1 MIRPDAPFGHADWL
15 MDPDSVA
22 VRQARGAKA
31 AVDPW
36 RPIAVW
42 DEEEVAGPFETVD
55 CRVVLLAGAECP
67 FTCAMCDL
75 WRHTLAGPTPPG
87 ALPAQI
93 EAALAH
99 APAIPPM
106 AAGPEPRWI
115 KLYNASNFT
124 DPRAVPVVDR
134 PRIAAL
140 VERFERVI
148 VETHPRLVDDSL
160 EHFARS
166 IGGRLEVALG
176 LETIHP
182 VILPRLNKQMTP
194 ADFAAACTRLQAAD
208 IDARAFVL
216 VGLPGLDE
224 PASIDAAI
232 DAARF
237 AAAAGCRHV
246 SLIPTR
252 SGNGFFD
259 RLAADGSF
267 VPVTAGA
274 AEAALAGSLAAVPSD
289 CLVTLDLWD
298 WDRMAGHC
306 GRCRAARRA
315 RIEQMHRARA
325 LLPPA
330 PLDCGCRHEL

>member
-1 MIRPDAPFGHADWL
+1 MIRPDAPSGRANRL
-15 MDPDSVA
+15 MALDSAA

-42 DEEEVAGPFETVD
+42 DEEEVAAPFETVD
-55 CRVVLLAGAECP
+55 CRVVLLTGAECP

-99 APAIPPM
+99 APS

-124 DPRAVPVVDR
+124 DPRAVPVEDR

-140 VERFERVI
+140 VDRFERVI

-182 VILPRLNKQMTP
+182 DILPWLNKQMTP
-194 ADFAAACTRLQAAD
+194 ADFAAACARLQAAD

-232 DAARF
+232 EAARF

-252 SGNGFFD
+252 AGNGFLD

-267 VPVTAGA
+267 VPVSAGA
-274 AEAALAGSLAAVPSD
+274 AEGALAGSLAGLPAD

-306 GRCRAARRA
+306 RECRAARRA
-315 RIEQMHRARA
+315 RIERMHRARA
-325 LLPPA
+325 LLSPS
-330 PLDCGCRHEL
+330 PLDCGCRHGL

>member
-1 MIRPDAPFGHADWL
+1 MIPPDAPSGAANRL

-22 VRQARGAKA
+22 VRRARGAKV

-42 DEEEVAGPFETVD
+42 DEEEVAAPFETVD

-93 EAALAH
+93 EAALAR

-140 VERFERVI
+140 VDRFERVI
-148 VETHPRLVDDSL
+148 VETHPRLVDASL
-160 EHFARS
+160 ADFARS

-182 VILPRLNKQMTP
+182 RLLQWLNTPMTP
-194 ADFAAACTRLQAAD
+194 GDFAAACTRLRAAD
-208 IDARAFVL
+208 IDTRAFVL

-252 SGNGFFD
+252 AGNGFLD

-274 AEAALAGSLAAVPSD
+274 AEAALAGSLAGLPAD

-306 GRCRAARRA
+306 DECRAARRA
-315 RIEQMHRARA
+315 RIERMHRARA
-325 LLPPA
+325 LLPPS
-330 PLDCGCRHEL
+330 PLDCGCRHGL

>member
-1 MIRPDAPFGHADWL
+1 MIGPAASSGGTGRL
-15 MDPDSVA
+15 VRLDSGA
-22 VRQARGAKA
+22 IRRARGAKA
-31 AVDPW
+31 PVDPW

-42 DEEEVAGPFETVD
+42 DEEEVTAPFQTVV

-75 WRHTLAGPTPPG
+75 WRHTLDRPTPPG

-99 APAIPPM
+99 APAIASA

-140 VERFERVI
+140 VESFERVI

-160 EHFARS
+160 EYFAHS
-166 IGGRLEVALG
+166 IGGTLEVALG

-182 VILPRLNKQMTP
+182 GILPWLNKQMTP
-194 ADFAAACTRLQAAD
+194 GDFAAACERLQAAD
-208 IDARAFVL
+208 IDTRAFVL
-216 VGLPGLDE
+216 LGLPGLTVVE
-224 PASIDAAI
+224 SVAAAI
-232 DAARF
+232 AAARF
-237 AAAAGCRHV
+237 AAKAGCRQV

-252 SGNGFFD
+252 PDNGFLD

-274 AEAALAGSLAAVPSD
+274 AEAALAGSLAGLPAD

-298 WDRMAGHC
+298 WDRLAGHC
-306 GRCRAARRA
+306 AECRAERRA
-315 RIEQMHRARA
+315 RIDQMHRARA

-330 PLDCGCRHEL
+330 PLDCGCRHGL

>member
-1 MIRPDAPFGHADWL
+1 MIRPDAPFGHADRL
-15 MDPDSVA
+15 MDPDSA
-22 VRQARGAKA
+22 SVRQARGAKA

-93 EAALAH
+93 EAALAR

-140 VERFERVI
+140 VDRFERVI
-148 VETHPRLVDDSL
+148 IETHPRLVDGSL
-160 EHFARS
+160 HDFARS

-182 VILPRLNKQMTP
+182 VVLPWLNKQMTP
-194 ADFAAACTRLQAAD
+194 ADFAAACARLRAAD

-216 VGLPGLDE
+216 VGLPGLDA

-237 AAAAGCRHV
+237 AAVAGCRHV

-274 AEAALAGSLAAVPSD
+274 AEAALAGSLAAVAAD

-306 GRCRAARRA
+306 GECRAARRA
-315 RIEQMHRARA
+315 RIERMHRARA
-325 LLPPA
+325 LLPLS
-330 PLDCGCRHEL
+330 PLDCGCRHGL

>member
-1 MIRPDAPFGHADWL
+1 MIRPDSPADQADRL

-22 VRQARGAKA
+22 VRRARGAKA

-42 DEEEVAGPFETVD
+42 DEEEVAAPFQTVD

-75 WRHTLAGPTPPG
+75 WRHTLIGPTPPG

-93 EAALAH
+93 EAALAL
-99 APAIPPM
+99 APPTRALS
-106 AAGPEPRWI
+106 GPRWI

-140 VERFERVI
+140 VDRFERVI

-182 VILPRLNKQMTP
+182 RVLPWLNKQMTP

-216 VGLPGLDE
+216 VGLPGLTEDE
-224 PASIDAAI
+224 SVEAAI
-232 DAARF
+232 VAARF

-252 SGNGFFD
+252 GGNGFLD

-274 AEAALAGSLAAVPSD
+274 AEAALAGALAGVPAD

-306 GRCRAARRA
+306 GECRAARRA
-315 RIEQMHRARA
+315 RIERMHRARA
-325 LLPPA
+325 LLPLSPFH
-330 PLDCGCRHEL
+330 CGCRHEL

>member
-1 MIRPDAPFGHADWL
+1 MIHPDALSDQADRL
-15 MDPDSVA
+15 MTPDSVA
-22 VRQARGAKA
+22 VRRARGAKS

-42 DEEEVAGPFETVD
+42 DEKELVAPFETVD
-55 CRVVLLAGAECP
+55 CRVVLLTGAECP

-75 WRHTLAGPTPPG
+75 WRHTLTGPTPPG

-93 EAALAH
+93 EAALAQ
-99 APAIPPM
+99 APAIPALP
-106 AAGPEPRWI
+106 GPRWI

-140 VERFERVI
+140 VDRFERVV
-148 VETHPRLVDDSL
+148 VEIHPRLVDDSL

-182 VILPRLNKQMTP
+182 VILPWLNKQMTP
-194 ADFAAACTRLQAAD
+194 ADFAAACTRLEAAD

-232 DAARF
+232 AAARF

-252 SGNGFFD
+252 SGNGFLD

-274 AEAALAGSLAAVPSD
+274 AEAALAGSLLTVPTD

-298 WDRMAGHC
+298 WDGMAGHC
-306 GRCRAARRA
+306 GECRAARRA

-325 LLPPA
+325 LLPPS
-330 PLDCGCRHEL
+330 PLDCGCRHGL